1 MILPLQNRRLWMLA
15 LLLVLAFAGLGY
27 RLVDLQVLRHEQL
40 LERARANT
48 QRSFFIEAPRGEI
61 RDSRGN
67 PLATSQMVKTVCADP
82 ALINNAQ
89 VGHRA
94 AEVAHALSPL
104 LQIPES
110 DLLEKLSLRI
120 YTNSLGKIVTNQYVV
135 LKRKVRLDEWD
146 QIRLAI
152 ETMPSLPETKSL
164 PRRLRPSYEGLR
176 KRSIFAEDDQLR
188 EYPNQRLASH
198 ILGYVG
204 YKDTDKGRAPVM
216 IGLDGVELTLNGALT
231 GVRGWRQTELDE
243 RRRELV
249 VFREQDVPARPGL
262 NAFLTV
268 DLGVQQIV
276 EAELLTAVEKHRPV
290 SASAIVVRPSTGA
303 ILAMATWPDYD
314 PNDPGASPP
323 EHRRNRVICDVAE
336 PGSTFKVVVVSAA
349 LNDGV
354 VRLEDRFDCEHG
366 RFSYAGRILRDHD
379 PYDILNVE
387 EIITKSSNIGSA
399 KIAIKI
405 GPERLYRAI
414 REFGFGDR
422 TGIDLGGEVR
432 GLTPPV
438 KQWSKLSLSRI
449 PMGQGIACTSLQMVM
464 AMSAIANQGRLM
476 RPMLV
481 DRFED
486 AQGRVVQQCKPRMVR
501 QVISET
507 AARQM
512 VQALKTVISTN
523 GTASKARLTYYTV
536 AGKTGTAEK
545 AKVNGRGYD
554 PGKYFSSFIGFFP
567 ADAPELCIS
576 VVLDEPRQGYYG
588 GQTAAPVFKNIAE
601 RTASYLSLRPEFIP
615 ETTLAADSLP
625 GRRRLTTR

>member
-1 MILPLQNRRLWMLA
+1 M
-15 LLLVLAFAGLGY
+15 LLLLAFTGLGY
-27 RLVDLQVLRHEQL
+27 RLVDLQILRHEEL

-48 QRSFFIEAPRGEI
+48 QRSYFIEAPRGEI
-61 RDSRGN
+61 RDIKGN
-67 PLATSQMVKTVCADP
+67 LLATSQMVKTVCADP
-82 ALINNAQ
+82 TLINNPH
-89 VGHRA
+89 VGQRA
-94 AEVAHALSPL
+94 YEVARALSGP
-104 LQIPES
+104 LQISES
-110 DLLEKLSLRI
+110 ELLEKLSLRVH
-120 YTNSLGKIVTNQYVV
+120 TNTLGQFVTNQYVV
-135 LKRKVRLDEWD
+135 LKRKVRLEEWET
-146 QIRLAI
+146 IRLAL
-152 ETMPSLPETKSL
+152 ETMPGLPDMRSLPK
-164 PRRLRPSYEGLR
+164 RVRPYYEGLR
-176 KRSIFAEDDQLR
+176 KRAVFSEDDQLR

-204 YKDTDKGRAPVM
+204 YKEQETSQGRAPVM
-216 IGLDGVELTLNGALT
+216 IGMDGVELTLNGALT

-249 VFREQDVPARPGL
+249 VFREQDIPARPGL
-262 NAFLTV
+262 NACLTI

-276 EAELLTAVEKHRPV
+276 EAELVAAVEKHRPV

-303 ILAMATWPDYD
+303 ILAMATWPDFD
-314 PNDPGASPP
+314 PNDPGNSPP
-323 EHRRNRVICDVAE
+323 EHRRNRVICDVSE

-349 LNDGV
+349 LSDRM
-354 VRLEDRFDCEHG
+354 VRLEDRYDCERG
-366 RFSYAGRILRDHD
+366 RFSYAGRILRDDHS
-379 PYDILNVE
+379 YGILTVE
-387 EIITKSSNIGSA
+387 EIIGKSSNIGAA
-399 KIAIKI
+399 KVAIQI

-414 REFGFGDR
+414 RDFGFGDR

-432 GLTPPV
+432 GLAPPV
-438 KQWSKLSLSRI
+438 KKWSKLSLSRI

-464 AMSAIANQGRLM
+464 AMSAIANQGRMM

-481 DRFED
+481 DHIED
-486 AQGRVVQQCKPRMVR
+486 AQGQVVQQSKPQMIR

-512 VQALKTVISTN
+512 VQALKMVVSTN
-523 GTASKARLTYYTV
+523 GTAMKARLNYYTV
-536 AGKTGTAEK
+536 AGKTGTAQK
-545 AKVNGRGYD
+545 AKVNDRGYD

-615 ETTLAADSLP
+615 ETTLAAESIP
-625 GRRRLTTR
+625 GRARLTTR